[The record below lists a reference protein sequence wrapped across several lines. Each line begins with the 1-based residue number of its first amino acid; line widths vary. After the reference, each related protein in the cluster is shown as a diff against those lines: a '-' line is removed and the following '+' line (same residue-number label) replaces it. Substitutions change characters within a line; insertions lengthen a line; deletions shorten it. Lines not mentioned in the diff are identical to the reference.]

1 MNSNRIPGGLIEGGE
16 FLKLEDRA
24 MYITSGMMVGFWQS
38 PEQVR
43 EKLRIRMDSLPMVKN
58 AMEYMV
64 GDDENDQLE
73 QFSICQYGALNT
85 DPDVD
90 ENGDLSHAEYVPCD
104 KRGICKVEGIGC
116 SSIMVREGV
125 FLTKAETE
133 VFKLVLWPDRI
144 IGVTLGI
151 SELTVKTHWKN
162 IRTKMNLQSK
172 LQIVHWSTQRGI
184 I

>member
-1 MNSNRIPGGLIEGGE
+1 MISNRIPGGLIRGGE
-16 FLKLEDRA
+16 FLQLNNRPH
-24 MYITSGMMVGFWQS
+24 YITAGAMVGFWET
-38 PEQVR
+38 PENILN
-43 EKLRIRMDSLPMVKN
+43 KLRDQMNSMPVVKA
-58 AMEYMV
+58 AMEHLV
-64 GDDENDQLE
+64 GGDEDVQLE
-73 QFSICQYGALNT
+73 QFAMCRYGALNN

-90 ENGDLSHAEYVPCD
+90 DQGNLSHAEYVPCI
-104 KRGICKVEGIGC
+104 KRGSCKVEGVGC
-116 SSIMVREGV
+116 SSIMVREGI

-144 IGVTLGI
+144 IAVTLGL

-162 IRTKMNLQSK
+162 IRTKMDLQSK